1 MYNKLQEKQL
11 NVLEEAMSNSVFY
24 RVMRKFASWGMTTLE
39 TMKLLPSFTGDD
51 AEFKNDIVYQNLTN
65 LGNYLPHC
73 PSKSVAAQSG

>member
-1 MYNKLQEKQL
+1 
-11 NVLEEAMSNSVFY
+11 
-24 RVMRKFASWGMTTLE
+24 MTTLE

-65 LGNYLPHC
+65 LGNYLPHW